1 MADKIIQPKTIFEQ
15 ILQGEQINNEILV
28 GIASEMDAIKQQLQT
43 IIGVLYAPITEDNNT
58 SEPTA
63 LGADNNNE

>member
-1 MADKIIQPKTIFEQ
+1 MSDNRQPKTIFEQ

-28 GIASEMDAIKQQLQT
+28 GIASEMDAIKQQLQM
-43 IIGVLYAPITEDNNT
+43 IIGVLYAPVTENDNT

-63 LGADNNNE
+63 LGADNNE

>member
-1 MADKIIQPKTIFEQ
+1 MADNRQPKTIFEH

-28 GIASEMDAIKQQLQT
+28 GIASEMETIRQQLQA
-43 IIGVLYAPITEDNNT
+43 IMEMLYVPATGDDNT

-63 LGADNNNE
+63 LGTDNNE

>member
-1 MADKIIQPKTIFEQ
+1 MADNRQPKTIFEQ

-28 GIASEMDAIKQQLQT
+28 GIASEMDAIKLQLQM
-43 IIGVLYAPITEDNNT
+43 IIGVLYAPVTEDNNT

-63 LGADNNNE
+63 LGADNNK

>member
-1 MADKIIQPKTIFEQ
+1 MADNRQPKTIFEQ
-15 ILQGEQINNEILV
+15 ILQGEQVNNEILV
-28 GIASEMDAIKQQLQT
+28 GIASEMDAIKQQLQM

-63 LGADNNNE
+63 LGADNNK

>member
-1 MADKIIQPKTIFEQ
+1 MADNRQPKTIFEH

-28 GIASEMDAIKQQLQT
+28 GIASEMDAIKQQLQMIT
-43 IIGVLYAPITEDNNT
+43 EVLYAPVTENVNT

-63 LGADNNNE
+63 LGADNNE

>member
-1 MADKIIQPKTIFEQ
+1 MADNRQPKTIFEQ
-15 ILQGEQINNEILV
+15 MLQGEQINNEILV

-43 IIGVLYAPITEDNNT
+43 IIGVLFAPITEDNNT

-63 LGADNNNE
+63 LGADNNE

>member
-1 MADKIIQPKTIFEQ
+1 MADNRQPKTIFEQ

-28 GIASEMDAIKQQLQT
+28 GIASEMDVIKQQLQV
-43 IIGVLYAPITEDNNT
+43 IIGVLYAPVTEDDNT

-63 LGADNNNE
+63 LGADNNE

>member
-1 MADKIIQPKTIFEQ
+1 MADNRQPKTIFEQ

-28 GIASEMDAIKQQLQT
+28 GIASEMDAIKQQLQM
-43 IIGVLYAPITEDNNT
+43 IIGVLYAPVTEDNNT

-63 LGADNNNE
+63 LGADNNK

>member
-1 MADKIIQPKTIFEQ
+1 MADNKQPKTIFEH

-28 GIASEMDAIKQQLQT
+28 GVASEMEAIKQQLQT
-43 IIGVLYAPITEDNNT
+43 IIGLLYAPVTEDNNT

-63 LGADNNNE
+63 LGADNNEE

>member
-1 MADKIIQPKTIFEQ
+1 MADNRLPKTIFEQ
-15 ILQGEQINNEILV
+15 MLQGEQINNEILV
-28 GIASEMDAIKQQLQT
+28 GIASEMDAIKQQLQV

-63 LGADNNNE
+63 LGADNNE

>member
-1 MADKIIQPKTIFEQ
+1 MADNRQPKTIFEQ

-28 GIASEMDAIKQQLQT
+28 GIASEVDAIKQQLQMILT
-43 IIGVLYAPITEDNNT
+43 TLYPPTVEVDNT

-63 LGADNNNE
+63 LGADK

>member
-1 MADKIIQPKTIFEQ
+1 MADNRQPKTIFEH

-28 GIASEMDAIKQQLQT
+28 GIASEMDAIKQQLQM
-43 IIGVLYAPITEDNNT
+43 IIEVLYAPVTEDDNT

-63 LGADNNNE
+63 LGADNN

>member
-1 MADKIIQPKTIFEQ
+1 MADNRQPKTIFEH

-28 GIASEMDAIKQQLQT
+28 GIASEMDAIKQQLQM
-43 IIGVLYAPITEDNNT
+43 IIEVLYAPVTEDDNT

-63 LGADNNNE
+63 LGTDK

>member
-1 MADKIIQPKTIFEQ
+1 MADKIIQPKSIFEQ

-28 GIASEMDAIKQQLQT
+28 GLSTELVAVREQLQMIMT
-43 IIGVLYAPITEDNNT
+43 ALYPPAVETDDT

-63 LGADNNNE
+63 LGADNDK

>member
-1 MADKIIQPKTIFEQ
+1 MADNRQPKTIFEQ
-15 ILQGEQINNEILV
+15 MLQGEQINNEILV
-28 GIASEMDAIKQQLQT
+28 GIASEMDAIKQQLQM

-63 LGADNNNE
+63 LGADNNE

>member
-1 MADKIIQPKTIFEQ
+1 MADNRQPKTIFEQ

-28 GIASEMDAIKQQLQT
+28 GIASEMDAIKQQLQM

-63 LGADNNNE
+63 LGADNKE

>member
-15 ILQGEQINNEILV
+15 ILQGEQINNEILAGV
-28 GIASEMDAIKQQLQT
+28 ASEMVAIKQQLQM

-63 LGADNNNE
+63 LGADNNE

>member
-1 MADKIIQPKTIFEQ
+1 MADNRQPKTIFEH

-28 GIASEMDAIKQQLQT
+28 GIASEMDAIKQQLQM
-43 IIGVLYAPITEDNNT
+43 IIEVLYAPVTENDNT

-63 LGADNNNE
+63 LGADNNE

>member
-1 MADKIIQPKTIFEQ
+1 MADKIIQPKSIFEQ

-28 GIASEMDAIKQQLQT
+28 GLSTELVAVREQLQM
-43 IIGVLYAPITEDNNT
+43 IMAALYPPMVEAENT

-63 LGADNNNE
+63 LGADNDK

>member
-1 MADKIIQPKTIFEQ
+1 MADDRQPKTIFEQ
-15 ILQGEQINNEILV
+15 MLQGEQINNEILV
-28 GIASEMDAIKQQLQT
+28 GIASEIDAIKQQLQM

-63 LGADNNNE
+63 LGADNNE

>member
-1 MADKIIQPKTIFEQ
+1 MADNRQPKTIFEQ
-15 ILQGEQINNEILV
+15 MLQGEQINNEILV
-28 GIASEMDAIKQQLQT
+28 GIASELDAIKQQLQM

-63 LGADNNNE
+63 LGADNNE